1 MSTLSDYIDRLLSSE
16 TFINS
21 IGFSNYFQI
30 KKKASRLILVHSIQA
45 LGKGIIYRTKRKSEM
60 TKKNIG
66 GKKTKRTPNGT
77 TPASNISW
85 VETLG
90 LVLCAWCS
98 LGPASSPKALAFVP
112 NQVPVLKTHLPTT
125 LSPQFTPSPKM
136 QRFGT
141 LDVMLEATL
150 SDDQSSSSTSTFE
163 PFLKGV
169 KRDFGDR
176 LPQYKSDIVDGL
188 NAQSLATIFFLFFAC
203 LAPAVGFGSVLGAL
217 TGGEMGV
224 IEMVASTSL
233 SGVLYAALS
242 AQPVQLIGPQ
252 GPVVAFV
259 AALYALASSL
269 GIPFLGLYAATGS
282 VASVCLALMA
292 VSSASNLVQKLSRW
306 TDEIF
311 SVLVSVLFLAQAFGD
326 VGATFA
332 VPSSPTST
340 TLTKAMV
347 TALMT
352 LATTASTFGIAL
364 TLKSLP
370 KTRYL
375 TQSIR
380 KNLSNFAPAIGVL
393 VGSLVARAARLRWGD
408 VAVLPAL
415 QLPHQF
421 VTSTGREWSLLSS
434 LVANTSSK
442 LWLAAIPAGI
452 AASILLYLDQNITA
466 RLVNHP
472 RFQQTKG
479 KRTSI
484 TDGMHGDLLVLAGLT
499 ALSSILGLPWMC
511 GAPTRSAAHVRAL
524 AITDETTG
532 ETKGTIENRVSG
544 FSIHALIGLCAVA
557 TLPRSLLATVPKA
570 ALSGVFLYLGF
581 TSLQGLELW
590 DRFRGLFKDTIV
602 NEKFKALKRST
613 ITVFTVAQ
621 MACVWTMK
629 KVTQSKYGVVSPLLI
644 ALLPLA
650 RWGLIKSGAVTKQD
664 MKALDD

>member
-1 MSTLSDYIDRLLSSE
+1 
-16 TFINS
+16 
-21 IGFSNYFQI
+21 
-30 KKKASRLILVHSIQA
+30 
-45 LGKGIIYRTKRKSEM
+45 M
-60 TKKNIG
+60 TKKKIG
-66 GKKTKRTPNGT
+66 GKNTKQTPNSV
-77 TPASNISW
+77 TPARKISLI
-85 VETLG
+85 ETLG
-90 LVLCAWCS
+90 LVLCVWCS
-98 LGPASSPKALAFVP
+98 LGPDSSTKAFAFVP
-112 NQVPVLKTHLPTT
+112 NQVPVLKTTT
-125 LSPQFTPSPKM
+125 FSPQFTPSPKT
-136 QRFGT
+136 QRFVT
-141 LDVMLEATL
+141 QVTVLQTTSNDDL
-150 SDDQSSSSTSTFE
+150 SASSSFE

-169 KRDFGDR
+169 KRDFGNR
-176 LPQYKSDIVDGL
+176 LPQYKSDIIDGL

-203 LAPAVGFGSVLGAL
+203 LAPAVGFGSVLGSL

-292 VSSASNLVQKLSRW
+292 VLSASNLVQKLSRW

-332 VPSSPTST
+332 VPSFPATAT

-352 LATTASTFGIAL
+352 LATTASTFGTAL

-393 VGSLVARAARLRWGD
+393 VGSLVARAARLRWGT

-421 VTSTGREWSLLSS
+421 VTSTGREWSLISS
-434 LVANTSSK
+434 LIANTSSK

-484 TDGMHGDLLVLAGLT
+484 TDGMHGDMLVLAGLT

-557 TLPRSLLATVPKA
+557 TLPRKLLATVPKA

-590 DRFRGLFKDTIV
+590 DRFRGLFKDTVV
-602 NEKFKALKRST
+602 NVKFKALKRST

-621 MACVWTMK
+621 MACVWTMM

-650 RWGLIKSGAVTKQD
+650 RWGLIKTGTVTEED
-664 MKALDD
+664 MNALDD